1 MKSSL
6 QLTGIGLRTP
16 HHAEF
21 LENRPGVAWVEIQSE
36 QYFVDGG
43 KSLQALTA
51 VRQDY
56 PVSLHSTSL
65 SLGSSDE
72 LNWQQLKKLRD
83 LSLRIEPCL
92 ISDHLSWSSIDGHY
106 LHDLLPLPYTEEAL
120 NHIVARIKQV
130 QDYLNRQILIEN
142 IANYVQFN
150 ASVIPEAAFLTE
162 VANQTGCG
170 ILLDINS
177 VYISA
182 MNLHFDAAAYLAQI
196 PGNLVQEIHLSGFSS
211 SHVNK
216 KEILVAS
223 HDRPIVP
230 AVWNLFRQSVKQ
242 FGAKPVM
249 IEWDTDLP
257 SLDTL
262 CLEAYRAEKTMREE
276 YAATKPT
283 I

>member
-16 HHAEF
+16 HHAAF

-36 QYFVDGG
+36 HYFVDGG

-51 VRQDY
+51 IRQDY
-56 PVSLHSTSL
+56 PVSLHSSSL
-65 SLGSSDE
+65 SLGSADE

-83 LSLRIEPCL
+83 LSLRIDPCL

-106 LHDLLPLPYTEEAL
+106 LHDLIPIPYTEEAL
-120 NHIVARIKQV
+120 THVISRIKQV
-130 QDYLNRQILIEN
+130 QDYLNKQILIEN
-142 IANYVQFN
+142 IANYMKFN
-150 ASVIPEAAFLTE
+150 ASIIPEAEFLTE
-162 VANQTGCG
+162 VASQSGCG

-182 MNLHFDAAAYLAQI
+182 MNLHFDAIEYLSHI
-196 PGNLVQEIHLSGFSS
+196 PAKLVQEIHLSGFSS

-216 KEILVAS
+216 KEILVPS

-230 AVWNLFRQSVKQ
+230 AVWNLFRQSIKQ

-257 SLDTL
+257 TLDTL

-283 I
+283 S